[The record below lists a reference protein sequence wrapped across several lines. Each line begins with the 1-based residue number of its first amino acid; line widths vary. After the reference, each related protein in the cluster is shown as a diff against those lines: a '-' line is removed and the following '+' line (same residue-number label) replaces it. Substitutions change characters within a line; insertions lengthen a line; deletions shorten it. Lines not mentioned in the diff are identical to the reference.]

1 MKQKVTRYIIG
12 AFFFLFMCLTSCS
25 IETDGSGGL
34 EGYWHL
40 VKVDTVETGRSADL
54 SEHLLFWSFQVH
66 MMEGVD
72 RQGMYTPILFR
83 FEKDENLLRLYEPR
97 LHDPAAGDPTIDD
110 LSYPIPFGINDK
122 EETFTIEQSSGSRM
136 TLYNGILRLY
146 FRKM

>member
-1 MKQKVTRYIIG
+1 MKKDVTRYIIG

-25 IETDGSGGL
+25 IETDGAGGL

-40 VKVDTVETGRSADL
+40 VKVDTVETGNSTDL

-66 MMEGVD
+66 IMEGVD
-72 RQGMYTPILFR
+72 RQGMYSSILFR

-110 LSYPIPFGINDK
+110 LSYLIPFGINDK

>member
-12 AFFFLFMCLTSCS
+12 AFFFLFMCVTSCS

-40 VKVDTVETGRSADL
+40 VKVDTVETGGSYDL

-66 MMEGVD
+66 IMEGVD
-72 RQGMYTPILFR
+72 RQGMYSSILFR

-97 LHDPAAGDPTIDD
+97 LHDPAAGDPIIDD
-110 LSYPIPFGINDK
+110 LSYLIPFGINDK
-122 EETFTIEQSSGSRM
+122 EETYTIEQSSGSRM

>member
-25 IETDGSGGL
+25 IETDGAGGL

-40 VKVDTVETGRSADL
+40 VKVDTVETGRSTDL

-72 RQGMYTPILFR
+72 RQGMYSSILFR

-110 LSYPIPFGINDK
+110 LSYLIPFGINDK

>member
-1 MKQKVTRYIIG
+1 MKQNVTRYIIG
-12 AFFFLFMCLTSCS
+12 AFFFLFMCVTSCS
-25 IETDGSGGL
+25 IETDGAGGL

-40 VKVDTVETGRSADL
+40 VKVDTVETGRSTDL
-54 SEHLLFWSFQVH
+54 SEHLLFWSLQVH

-72 RQGMYTPILFR
+72 RQGVYPSILFR
-83 FEKDENLLRLYEPR
+83 FEKNENLLRLYEPH
-97 LHDPAAGDPTIDD
+97 LHDPAAGDPIIDD
-110 LSYPIPFGINDK
+110 LSKLTPFGINDK

>member
-72 RQGMYTPILFR
+72 RQGMYSSILFR

-110 LSYPIPFGINDK
+110 LSYLIPFGINDK

>member
-1 MKQKVTRYIIG
+1 MKQKVTLYIIG

-40 VKVDTVETGRSADL
+40 VKVDTVETGGSYDL

-66 MMEGVD
+66 IMEGVD
-72 RQGMYTPILFR
+72 RQGMYSSILFR

-110 LSYPIPFGINDK
+110 LSYLIPFGINDK
-122 EETFTIEQSSGSRM
+122 EVTFTIEQSSGSRM